1 MTVGADLHALRKRRG
16 LTLDEL
22 SAASA
27 GTTWGS
33 TNAGP

>member
-22 SAASA
+22 SALCEIGRAS
-27 GTTWGS
+27 WRERV
-33 TNAGP
+33 